1 MIEFQIFKPDPVN
14 DSLYHLVY
22 GNTYRG
28 NSVQDSVITV
38 PVGSGN
44 NPFIPVREGYI
55 VGVYLP
61 PSVVGV
67 LNLYEDDGD
76 TDVYYWE
83 NADNRSCD
91 YSLSS
96 GKVKRNVNLLIGW
109 EFSMLPL

>member
-1 MIEFQIFKPDPVN
+1 M
-14 DSLYHLVY
+14 VY
-22 GNTYRG
+22 GNIYRG
-28 NSVQDSVITV
+28 DNNVQDSVITV

-67 LNLYEDDGD
+67 LDLLYEDDGD

-83 NADNRSCD
+83 NAGNRSCN
-91 YSLSS
+91 YSLCS

-109 EFSMLPL
+109 EFCMLPIINNYDKLINNY

>member
-1 MIEFQIFKPDPVN
+1 MIEFQIFKPD

-22 GNTYRG
+22 GNTYRD
-28 NSVQDSVITV
+28 NNVQDSVITV

-61 PSVVGV
+61 PSAAGI
-67 LNLYEDDGD
+67 LDLLYEDDGD

-83 NADNRSCD
+83 NVTNRTCN
-91 YSLSS
+91 YSLCS
-96 GKVKRNVNLLIGW
+96 GKVKKNVNLLIGW
-109 EFSMLPL
+109 VFGKFEF